1 MFKVDEIMVNY
12 SNISQLKENYFK
24 DINNKVKNR
33 EITKQKLFNVSKL
46 RIDLLKFSGYE
57 TKLDIYSFQSEFL
70 KIYERTTP
78 KRMTSDLLKNNSLE
92 VSALSLV
99 KSMTDIEDI
108 WKRLKGAYGDPKLVL
123 KKKLSQT
130 GNISQLWKI
139 RDQEKLVDALSKI
152 VNMMRDLY
160 QLAEHIIKSHL
171 YSGYRLE
178 RIYQMMGDSQVTRW
192 LSTICQVEYNDEQTW
207 HHLIGFL
214 EHDLK
219 VQQQKLLI

>member
-1 MFKVDEIMVNY
+1 MFKVDEIMSNY
-12 SNISQLKENYFK
+12 SNISQLKEDYFK

-46 RIDLLKFSGYE
+46 RIDLLKFSGFE
-57 TKLDIYSFQSEFL
+57 TKLDIYSFQSEFS
-70 KIYERTTP
+70 KIYERTTS
-78 KRMTSDLLKNNSLE
+78 KRMTPDLLKNNSLE
-92 VSALSLV
+92 GSALSLV
-99 KSMTDIEDI
+99 RSMTDIEDI
-108 WKRLKGAYGDPKLVL
+108 WKRLKGAYSDPKLL
-123 KKKLSQT
+123 MKKKLSQI

-160 QLAEHIIKSHL
+160 QLAEHNIKSHL

-192 LSTICQVEYNDEQTW
+192 LSTICQVEYNDE
-207 HHLIGFL
+207 
-214 EHDLK
+214 
-219 VQQQKLLI
+219 